1 MTKIQTGRGE
11 LRVCAVSLHRGRH
24 FFFTS
29 FKVAHPGAL
38 LTLFISPMK
47 EADELC
53 LSSDMFSTCYAHSNG
68 QMSQIMILKK
78 KTHVRRRKVIYKPFC
93 IWLRDTRKERY
104 SLSYCLVWCLFL
116 SLLTLNSFCP
126 YPPDNVEDGWYEEL
140 IVDGHSHIARLV
152 ESRGDGSDSVAKV
165 HAPQEEEELSC
176 ETKEK
181 QQQKG
186 DKEGQSLKCLLF

>member
-1 MTKIQTGRGE
+1 MQEWLKYRQGAESSESVLFLCPGKI
-11 LRVCAVSLHRGRH
+11 
-24 FFFTS
+24 FFI
-29 FKVAHPGAL
+29 HL
-38 LTLFISPMK
+38 
-47 EADELC
+47 
-53 LSSDMFSTCYAHSNG
+53 LSSGSPRSSADTIHFPDEGGRWTLPFIWHVQHLLCPLWRANVSDFF
-68 QMSQIMILKK
+68 K
-78 KTHVRRRKVIYKPFC
+78 KTHARRRKVVYKPFC

-104 SLSYCLVWCLFL
+104 SLSSCLVWCLFL
-116 SLLTLNSFCP
+116 SLNVNSFCP
-126 YPPDNVEDGWYEEL
+126 YPPDNVEDSWYEEL

-186 DKEGQSLKCLLF
+186 DKEG